1 MNPIQNLSARRPS
14 ALPFFLLALAVIALD
29 QGVKW
34 AVHTYMRPGLSGEI
48 PVFGHWFKLHYI
60 LNPGMAFGLE
70 LPEPFGKI
78 VLTVFRLLAT
88 AGLSYYILYL
98 VRHRAAWGYI
108 ACMALILG
116 GAVGNVIDSIFYG
129 VVYHNAPFGAPS
141 PWFHGQVIDMLYAD
155 IYEGFLPQNWPLI
168 GAEVRLALA
177 HFQRRRLVHLP
188 RRGADSAVPGPVF
201 QAGNGASRSDR
212 TRYAQRAASSS
223 RL

>member
-1 MNPIQNLSARRPS
+1 M
-14 ALPFFLLALAVIALD
+14 LALAVIALD

-48 PVFGHWFKLHYI
+48 PIFGHWFKLHYI

-129 VVYHNAPFGAPS
+129 VIYHNAPFGAPS

-155 IYEGFLPQNWPLI
+155 IYEGFLPQNWPLMGGKYVSLWPI
-168 GAEVRLALA
+168 FNVADSSIFVGVALILLLQGRFFKQETAQAEAASAAQPQLEADS
-177 HFQRRRLVHLP
+177 QNHLP
-188 RRGADSAVPGPVF
+188 T
-201 QAGNGASRSDR
+201 AS
-212 TRYAQRAASSS
+212 
-223 RL
+223 